1 MFCILLL
8 LLLIIIIAILMS
20 TNKSKENFGEIN
32 DNNLTNDDST
42 IGNLLQQIK
51 PNTEEL
57 LNIDEENKQN
67 SNFNTVNNLPF
78 LINPTNN
85 NDGYYFERVKL
96 VTNKNSPLLKMGEIN
111 MQNINNTL
119 KKCSK
124 LKKNENLG
132 VGYNKFEDLQNS
144 SYANI
149 TSIGKSLL
157 TPYLSF
163 PVPS

>member
-1 MFCILLL
+1 MLKHILLI
-8 LLLIIIIAILMS
+8 LIIIIVIYLFL
-20 TNKSKENFGEIN
+20 NRQKEENFGELN
-32 DNNLTNDDST
+32 DNNLTNDDLK

-51 PNTEEL
+51 PNTEL
-57 LNIDEENKQN
+57 LLDTNEINKQN
-67 SNFNTVNNLPF
+67 DNFNTVNNLPF
-78 LINPTNN
+78 LINPSNHN
-85 NDGYYFERVKL
+85 EGYYFERVKL

-111 MQNINNTL
+111 MKNINNTL
-119 KKCSK
+119 KKCY
-124 LKKNENLG
+124 KNKQNKNLG

-157 TPYLSF
+157 TPYVSF